1 MRERNRSSAKSRAKL
16 KNRRTCAY
24 VRNAEELR
32 FGALLLKKLGMGT
45 NLQSA
50 NATAVLG
57 DGGAE
62 VEAGEMSARSQF
74 GAMRVSTH
82 NSNARSRFLTATISA
97 GPLAASPGPGHS
109 YHPT

>member
-1 MRERNRSSAKSRAKL
+1 MRERIRSSAKSRTKL
-16 KNRRTCAY
+16 KNRRTRAY

-50 NATAVLG
+50 DATAVLG

-62 VEAGEMSARSQF
+62 VEARGDGRPKPERCQHAVNLELWTFPHIIRMSARSF
-74 GAMRVSTH
+74 
-82 NSNARSRFLTATISA
+82 
-97 GPLAASPGPGHS
+97 
-109 YHPT
+109 